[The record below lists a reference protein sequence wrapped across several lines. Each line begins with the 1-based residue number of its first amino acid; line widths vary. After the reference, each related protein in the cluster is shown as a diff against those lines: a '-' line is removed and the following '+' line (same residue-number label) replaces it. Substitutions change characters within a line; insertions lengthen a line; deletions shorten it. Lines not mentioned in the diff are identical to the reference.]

1 MEYINLGM
9 EIFMLASLKMIKLM
23 AMEVILGIT
32 LMSVAEASS
41 AKTKSFILMKSLNYH
56 KNNKVR

>member
-1 MEYINLGM
+1 M

-32 LMSVAEASS
+32 LMSVAEVSL